1 MSMRLS
7 VATFLLLAVS
17 PPVGQA
23 QTTTYAP
30 GSRVEGRIGSQWAPC
45 TTIGFQR
52 ATGGYLLRCESL
64 PNPENVFAE
73 SDIRAMGTAPSV
85 RTERAPPARAAERH
99 VQGRVRGNWE
109 SCVQVG
115 DQRPTGGYLL
125 RCDSA
130 PTVESV
136 FSESDVRP

>member
-1 MSMRLS
+1 MRIA
-7 VATFLLLAVS
+7 VATLLLLAVF

-23 QTTTYAP
+23 QTTAFAL

-45 TTIGFQR
+45 ITIAFQR
-52 ATGGYLLRCESL
+52 ATGGYLLRCDSL

-85 RTERAPPARAAERH
+85 RSERTPPAAPEERR
-99 VQGRVRGNWE
+99 VRGRVRGNWE
-109 SCVQVG
+109 SCVQIG
-115 DQRPTGGYLL
+115 DRRPTGGYLL

-136 FSESDVRP
+136 FSASDVRP